1 MLRLHIVL
9 YSSHAST
16 LMVLQFSERVHCTV
30 QALSALDEHE
40 GHLQMRRCFTCLET
54 ATFSAAS
61 LAQSVCSIHQLEKR
75 LLYPLQ
81 CKFVTS
87 KVRKRHPRQ
96 QDTISNPL
104 EMLC

>member
-1 MLRLHIVL
+1 MFRLHIML
-9 YSSHAST
+9 YTSHAAP
-16 LMVLQFSERVHCTV
+16 LMVLQFSERLQCTV
-30 QALSALDEHE
+30 QALSTLDEHE

-61 LAQSVCSIHQLEKR
+61 LAQSVCSIHQLEMR

-87 KVRKRHPRQ
+87 KVRKRHLRQ
-96 QDTISNPL
+96 QHTISNPL
-104 EMLC
+104 ETLC